1 MSIIRWNPLRDVVAW
16 HPITDLSTEFVGMQR
31 EIDHMF
37 DRFRGDLTDDGSI
50 SSWLPAVDVLEHEDQ
65 YIVRVE
71 LPGIDKN
78 DVKITV
84 HKDVL
89 TIRGEKRKTQET
101 KKENYHRLERT
112 FGSFQRS
119 FALPSSILSDKIEA
133 SYENGVLSVS
143 LPKVE
148 EAKAKEI
155 EVKLK

>member
-1 MSIIRWNPLRDVVAW
+1 MSIIRWNPLRDVTAW
-16 HPITDLSTEFVGMQR
+16 HPITDLGAECAGMQC
-31 EIDHMF
+31 EIDRMF
-37 DRFRGDLTDDGSI
+37 DRFRGDMTDDGST
-50 SSWLPAVDVLEHEDQ
+50 SSWLPAVDVLEHDDQ

-71 LPGIDKN
+71 LPGIDKK

-101 KKENYHRLERT
+101 KKENYHRIERA

-119 FALPSSILSDKIEA
+119 FALPSSVQSEKIEA
-133 SYENGVLSVS
+133 SYENGILSVS